1 MPRTKPSQHGKPL
14 GKPLVFGK
22 LQAEVEKHQLK
33 ADLKQIVSCISAD
46 SDSGQMAQTVQLL
59 GQPQGA
65 QGKRPMNPKSA
76 YLCWDADFRTKDL
89 QKDQW
94 NSRDNAVISREVGRR
109 WHALSAEQ
117 KQYWHAE
124 SKKDQERYLAECA
137 KAGVQPKV
145 FAHMPG
151 QVGAARSDNEQ
162 GGTGQVVRPTQHA
175 ARPAPYKR
183 STAPG
188 GAPNSAAACG
198 TFALRPGAAPKAKQ
212 RIARPAAGEKW
223 IAKPNRGT
231 TRPAC
236 CLVVGFVVDNAG
248 QLVRLPA
255 PSDQD

>member
-1 MPRTKPSQHGKPL
+1 MNLEQ
-14 GKPLVFGK
+14 VE
-22 LQAEVEKHQLK
+22 QAEEAGQL
-33 ADLKQIVSCISAD
+33 
-46 SDSGQMAQTVQLL
+46 
-59 GQPQGA
+59 QGA
-65 QGKRPMNPKSA
+65 PAKANSGPRAPKTA
-76 YLCWDADFRTKDL
+76 YACFTDKERETLESGRWVHITMTQDGRLVVPDA
-89 QKDQW
+89 
-94 NSRDNAVISREVGRR
+94 SRRARDISREVGRR
-109 WHALSAEQ
+109 WKALSAEQ
-117 KQYWHAE
+117 RQYWQAE

-151 QVGAARSDNEQ
+151 QVGAARPDNEQ
-162 GGTGQVVRPTQHA
+162 GGTGKVARPTQHA

-198 TFALRPGAAPKAKQ
+198 AFALRPGAAPKAKQ

-223 IAKPNRGT
+223 IAKPNGGT

-236 CLVVGFVVDNAG
+236 CLMVGFVVDNAG

-255 PSDQD
+255 PTDQD